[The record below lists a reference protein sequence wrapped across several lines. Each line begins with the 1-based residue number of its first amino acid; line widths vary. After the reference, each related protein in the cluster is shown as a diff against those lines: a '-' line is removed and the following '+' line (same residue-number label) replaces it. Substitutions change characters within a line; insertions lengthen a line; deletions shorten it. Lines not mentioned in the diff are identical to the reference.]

1 MGLLQAFNETVHI
14 EPSECCLAQSKHVTA
29 SGIPVII
36 IIKILSGIYS
46 LVELQ
51 IYL

>member
-1 MGLLQAFNETVHI
+1 ML
-14 EPSECCLAQSKHVTA
+14 LAQSKHVTA
-29 SGIPVII
+29 LVFQNTA
-36 IIKILSGIYS
+36 IKTLSGIYS